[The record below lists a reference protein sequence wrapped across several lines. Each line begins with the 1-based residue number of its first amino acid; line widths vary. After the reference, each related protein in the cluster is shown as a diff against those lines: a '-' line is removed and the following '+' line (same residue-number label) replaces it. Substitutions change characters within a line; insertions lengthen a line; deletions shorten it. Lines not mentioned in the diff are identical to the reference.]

1 MTLVTLPELVA
12 EIGEGSLVAIPR
24 DYSGVAM
31 AATRQLL
38 RAGTGGLR
46 LLAVPTTGLQA
57 DVLIGA
63 GRVAEV
69 EAAAVSLGEAGLA
82 PRFTAAMR
90 AGAIAMRDSTCPAV
104 HAALQAAEKGIPF
117 VPLRG
122 ILGSDVLARRDD
134 WRVAQNAFAAAP
146 DPIVLLPALRPE
158 IALFHA
164 PRADREGN
172 VWVGRHRELAT
183 MAHAAERTLVTVEEV
198 VDGDLLADPVLAPG
212 AIPAIYVTAVAV
224 APRGAWPLGLPGSY
238 DADADELARYAAA
251 ARSDDGFAAW
261 LDGFV
266 GAGVT
271 T

>member
-1 MTLVTLPELVA
+1 MAVVTLPELVA
-12 EIGEGSLVAIPR
+12 GIGEGSLVAVPR
-24 DYSGVAM
+24 EYSGAAM
-31 AATRQLL
+31 AATRELL

-57 DVLIGA
+57 DILIGA

-90 AGAIAMRDSTCPAV
+90 AGSIVMRDSTCPAI

-134 WRVAQNAFAAAP
+134 WRVQQNAFAAGP
-146 DPIVLLPALRPE
+146 DPIVLLPALQPE

-183 MAHAAERTLVTVEEV
+183 MAHAAQRTLVTVEEV

-251 ARSDDGFAAW
+251 ARSDEGFAAW

-266 GAGVT
+266 GAGVAT
-271 T
+271 